1 MSKSMRTI
9 KKTNEKGLVSFMITI
24 VMMVVISL
32 IVMGFTQVVNRNRR
46 QALDRQLSTQAF
58 YAAESGVNDAVTQIT
73 ARQTA
78 GQPIVRQT
86 TCSGAEYPASIINT
100 NPSVS
105 YTCILVNP
113 TVPEIEVP
121 PSTQSASVIPIKPV
135 DSLGNPIN
143 ATQLTFSWAVS
154 QGQDPNPASCS
165 LLGVYRTTVAETCGY
180 ALLRVDLLRYTGQT
194 SATTLAAGTS
204 TFYLQPVRSGAVN
217 YTFGDSNGR
226 TFASVKANQVAASCS
241 AATQRCTA
249 TILLNGSTSYS
260 NYVARITGLY
270 REPRNVLIDGT
281 SGATNA
287 WFSDA
292 QATVDVT
299 GKAQDV
305 LRRVKVRV
313 PLHDMGGNNVPLGGA
328 NSTATVCKRFT
339 ASTTMYQPEDV
350 INCP

>member
-1 MSKSMRTI
+1 MRTI

-32 IVMGFTQVVNRNRR
+32 IVMGFSQVVNRNRR

-86 TCSGAEYPASIINT
+86 TCSGAEYPATIINT

-194 SATTLAAGTS
+194 SATALATDTS
-204 TFYLQPVRSGAVN
+204 TFYMQPVRSGAAN
-217 YTFGDSNGR
+217 YDFRQTSGR
-226 TFASVKANQVAASCS
+226 TFASVKANHVAAACT

-249 TILLNGSTSYS
+249 VIDLNGTNSASS
-260 NYVARITGLY
+260 YVARITGLY

-281 SGATNA
+281 GGATNA

>member
-1 MSKSMRTI
+1 
-9 KKTNEKGLVSFMITI
+9 
-24 VMMVVISL
+24 MMVVISL

-86 TCSGAEYPASIINT
+86 TCSGAEYPATIINT

-194 SATTLAAGTS
+194 SATALATDTS
-204 TFYLQPVRSGAVN
+204 TFYMQPVRSGAAN
-217 YTFGDSNGR
+217 YDFRQTSGR
-226 TFASVKANQVAASCS
+226 TFASVKATHVAAACT

-249 TILLNGSTSYS
+249 VIDLNGTNSASS
-260 NYVARITGLY
+260 YVARITGLY
-270 REPRNVLIDGT
+270 REPRNVLIDG
-281 SGATNA
+281 
-287 WFSDA
+287 
-292 QATVDVT
+292 
-299 GKAQDV
+299 
-305 LRRVKVRV
+305 
-313 PLHDMGGNNVPLGGA
+313 
-328 NSTATVCKRFT
+328 NSRAK
-339 ASTTMYQPEDV
+339 
-350 INCP
+350 